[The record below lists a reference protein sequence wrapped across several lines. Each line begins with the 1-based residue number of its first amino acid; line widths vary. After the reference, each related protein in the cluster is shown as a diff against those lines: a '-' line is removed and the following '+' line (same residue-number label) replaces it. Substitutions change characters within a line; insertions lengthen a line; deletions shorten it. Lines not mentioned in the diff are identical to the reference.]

1 MVEKYS
7 KKPGLEVV
15 LFFALAVVAS
25 LLVYDKMV
33 IFAVVVLFAAAVFFL
48 AEGYRIPGEERS
60 IMWKLILSALLV
72 RILFIIYTLAFDSP
86 FLGDDGITYALM
98 GNQIA
103 ETWHNGSHII
113 INKLNY
119 GYYYYNAFI
128 FYVTGYHPTVI
139 RLINSIIAVGAALN
153 LYFISL
159 RLSGRKAAKFT
170 FALTAFFPSFIVWSA
185 LNLKESLIVF
195 CITYIVKKIMEI
207 IQEFRV
213 SKLIAIALAL
223 LPLVA
228 LRFYVGILV
237 GIVLAFTFIVSG
249 KNFKWDRRISYTL
262 LILFVAGIVLL
273 QMGYGFLGQD
283 YVASQ
288 SLETIEQQHRAGAK
302 GDSAYAEDVD
312 FSSPIEAMKY
322 LPRGLL
328 YFVFGPFPWQ
338 SGGFLKIITLPEMLM
353 LYILY
358 LYVIRG
364 IPSLWRS
371 RRGECLFLIIL
382 ISSFTLIYALG
393 GSNMG
398 GIYRVRFQVLS
409 LLFIFISHG
418 MVGQVQY
425 DWLQLI
431 RDRVKLRSG

>member
-1 MVEKYS
+1 MEKHPERS
-7 KKPGLEVV
+7 ALEPI
-15 LFFALAVVAS
+15 LFLALAVIAS

-33 IFAVVVLFAAAVFFL
+33 IFAVVILFAAVVFFL
-48 AEGYRIPGEERS
+48 ADGYRIPREES
-60 IMWKLILSALLV
+60 SVMWKLILSALLV
-72 RILFIIYTLAFDSP
+72 RIVFIVYTLAFDNP
-86 FLGDDGITYALM
+86 FMRADGITYALM
-98 GNQIA
+98 GGSIA
-103 ETWHNGSHII
+103 EAWHEGRHVVIH
-113 INKLNY
+113 KLNY

-128 FYVTGYHPTVI
+128 FYITGYHPTVV
-139 RLINSIIAVGAALN
+139 RLINSIIGVGAALN

-170 FALTAFFPSFIVWSA
+170 FALAAFFPSFIVWSA
-185 LNLKESLIVF
+185 LNLKESIIVF
-195 CITYIVKKIMEI
+195 CITYITKKIMEI
-207 IQEFRV
+207 ISEFRI
-213 SKLIAIALAL
+213 SNLIAIAIAL

-237 GIVLAFTFIVSG
+237 GIVLAFTFVISG
-249 KNFKWDRRISYTL
+249 NNFRWDRRISYTL
-262 LILFVAGIVLL
+262 LILFVAGVVLL
-273 QMGYGFLGQD
+273 QMGYGFLGKD

-288 SLETIEQQHRAGAK
+288 SLETIEQQHKAGAI
-302 GDSAYAEDVD
+302 GDSSYAEDVD
-312 FSSPIEAMKY
+312 FSSPIGAMKY
-322 LPRGLL
+322 LPKGLF
-328 YFVFGPFPWQ
+328 YFVFGPLPWQ
-338 SGGFLKIITLPEMLM
+338 SGGYLKIISLPEMLM

-358 LYVIRG
+358 LYVMRG
-364 IPSLWRS
+364 VSRLWCS
-371 RRGECLFLIIL
+371 RHGECMFLIIL

-425 DWLQLI
+425 NWLQII